1 MNRTSKLVLL
11 GAFLALVAAG
21 AAGANAQGTAQPGQ
35 APSTVDP
42 PAQQNGQPQPPKT
55 TGAMDNAVT
64 GIATSPDD
72 VKRQSEGQ
80 PTAADQAKGA
90 TATAPKPG
98 MTNNAARHGG
108 RGARQRSGASAEDPV
123 AASECGQ
130 PAQHR
135 LADLCL
141 HIPTSVGL
149 YRYNHVADLERIAL
163 RGRS

>member
-1 MNRTSKLVLL
+1 MNRTSKVVLL
-11 GAFLALVAAG
+11 GVFLALG
-21 AAGANAQGTAQPGQ
+21 ASGANAQGTAQPGQ

-98 MTNNAARHGG
+98 MTNNPPGTVGAAPG
-108 RGARQRSGASAEDPV
+108 SNPV
-123 AASECGQ
+123 PGQ
-130 PAQHR
+130 KTQ
-135 LADLCL
+135 
-141 HIPTSVGL
+141 
-149 YRYNHVADLERIAL
+149 
-163 RGRS
+163 